1 MALLLVSLL
10 AGILSVLAPCIIA
23 IIPLLVGYSAESK
36 NIAKAARVVAGL
48 AVSIFVF
55 SLLLKASTL
64 LIGVSSEVW
73 QYVSGTIIILFGLSG
88 LFPDIWEKLASA
100 LKLQQISA
108 KGQQKA
114 LSKGGVIGDF
124 LLGASLGPIFSACSP
139 TYALIIA
146 SILPVTP
153 LRGILYLLVF
163 IFGLSATILLIAI
176 LGQKAVRRLG
186 WSVNPRGWFKRVL
199 SIVFIVIGLFIL
211 TGFDKTLLSKAVE
224 SGWFDWQVK
233 LETQLQQ
240 E

>member
-114 LSKGGVIGDF
+114 LSKGGMIGDF

-163 IFGLSATILLIAI
+163 IVGLSATILLIAV
-176 LGQKAVRRLG
+176 LGQKAVKRLG
-186 WSVNPRGWFKRVL
+186 WSINPHGWFKRTL
-199 SIVFIVIGLFIL
+199 SIVFIIIGLLII

-224 SGWFDWQVK
+224 SGWFDWQVN